1 MRADVGQRCETGG
14 AMTDVA
20 LLEREMY
27 AEAEAARLLNVAQS
41 TLHYWLEGKTGRGGK
56 VHRPVIRQEPKGPGA
71 AVTWAEFVEAGLL
84 RQYRRELKVPL
95 PELRSFID
103 LLRQRFDVPYPLA
116 DRRPYASGKAL
127 VLEAQEQAGLP
138 GDLWLVTVAGGQL
151 LLTPPSESFLRR
163 ARWEGEVAT
172 GWRPHED
179 QDSVVLIDPTVRF
192 GRPAVGGI
200 STEVIWEHS
209 EDGEDDDEIA
219 EVYGLTPRDVAWA
232 LAYEKPR
239 RAKARQRIA

>member
-1 MRADVGQRCETGG
+1 
-14 AMTDVA
+14 MTDVA

-56 VHRPVIRQEPKGPGA
+56 VHRPVIREEPKGTGA
-71 AVTWAEFVEAGLL
+71 GVTWAEFVEAGLL
-84 RQYRRELKVPL
+84 REYRRELKVPL
-95 PELRSFID
+95 PELRAFID
-103 LLRQRFDVPYPLA
+103 LLRKQFDVPYPLA

-127 VLEAQEQAGLP
+127 VLEAQQQAGLP
-138 GDLWLVTVAGGQL
+138 GELWLVTVAGGQL

-219 EVYGLTPRDVAWA
+219 EVYGLTPREVARA

-239 RAKARQRIA
+239 RAEARQRIA

>member
-1 MRADVGQRCETGG
+1 MI
-14 AMTDVA
+14 DVA

-27 AEAEAARLLNVAQS
+27 AEAEAARLLSVAQS
-41 TLHYWLEGKTGRGGK
+41 TLHYWLEGKTGRGGR
-56 VHRPVIRQEPKGPGA
+56 VHRPVIRQEPKGAGA
-71 AVTWAEFVEAGLL
+71 SVTWAEFVEAGLL

-95 PELRSFID
+95 PELRAFIE
-103 LLRQRFDVPYPLA
+103 LLRERFDVPYPLA

-127 VLEAQEQAGLP
+127 VLEAQEQAALP
-138 GDLWLVTVAGGQL
+138 GDFWLVTVAGGQL

-179 QDSVVLIDPTVRF
+179 QDSVVLIDPAVRF

-209 EDGEDDDEIA
+209 ETVRMTTRSP

-239 RAKARQRIA
+239 RAEARQRIA